1 MRGCSVARSCRLF
14 ATPWT
19 VVCQAPLSMELFRQE
34 YQSGLPFPPP
44 GHPPYPGTKP
54 ESAAAPALA
63 GGFFATEPPGK
74 SHDVMCEGPAQSGE
88 TQPCAPLC
96 PSPESRAGQLSFQLW
111 PLTNAKTDT
120 SGGKPC
126 RSRASLTAAR
136 VPEPLEQSLP
146 PHPEHLTLI
155 TRNWPTFLQKKAVT
169 LVRHLKTTSRGISP
183 SSLILGALDGCR

>member
-1 MRGCSVARSCRLF
+1 MSTLCNPVDCSLPGSSVHGTFQARIPEWVAISSSRASTR
-14 ATPWT
+14 
-19 VVCQAPLSMELFRQE
+19 
-34 YQSGLPFPPP
+34 
-44 GHPPYPGTKP
+44 PGTKP

-74 SHDVMCEGPAQSGE
+74 PHDVMCEGPAQSGE

-111 PLTNAKTDT
+111 PLTNAKTDA